1 MKNRDLLVN
10 VKHVWEE
17 MANQLE
23 KVYERRESE
32 NISYL
37 LLEDLFRIS
46 KADILMNEAKGLDR
60 RLLSNALKRLLIHE
74 PIHYVTGCVD
84 FYERKFKIETG
95 ALIPRPETEEL
106 VALIIEENRNKK
118 LKIMDIGVGSGCIAI
133 TLQLEMKAMVSG
145 IDISNKALNIASKNA
160 QHLGADVDLFLCDIL
175 NQDLPVSG
183 LDMLVCNPPYIPQ
196 SEKQKMH
203 LNVLNFEPE
212 IALFVTDDDPLVFYK
227 RIATEGRRILKK
239 GGRIYFEIH
248 ERFGNKVEMLMS
260 DLGYSDVK
268 LYPDMQRKDRF
279 IRCIL

>member
-1 MKNRDLLVN
+1 MVN
-10 VKHVWEE
+10 VKHIWEE
-17 MANQLE
+17 TANQLE

-46 KADILMNEAKGLDR
+46 RADILMNEAKDLDSA
-60 RLLSNALKRLLIHE
+60 LLSNALERLLTHE
-74 PIHYVTGCVD
+74 PIHYVTGVVD

-133 TLQLEMKAMVSG
+133 TLQLEMKATVSG
-145 IDISNKALNIASKNA
+145 IDISNKALNIASNNA
-160 QHLGADVDLFLCDIL
+160 QHLGADVNLFLCDIL

-183 LDMLVCNPPYIPQ
+183 LDILVCNPPYIPQ

-212 IALFVTDDDPLVFYK
+212 KALFVTDDDPLMFYK
-227 RIATEGRRILKK
+227 RIAMEGRRILKK

-248 ERFGNKVEMLMS
+248 EQFGNEIEMLLS
-260 DLGYSDVK
+260 DLGYFDVK
-268 LYPDMQRKDRF
+268 VYLDMQGK
-279 IRCIL
+279 